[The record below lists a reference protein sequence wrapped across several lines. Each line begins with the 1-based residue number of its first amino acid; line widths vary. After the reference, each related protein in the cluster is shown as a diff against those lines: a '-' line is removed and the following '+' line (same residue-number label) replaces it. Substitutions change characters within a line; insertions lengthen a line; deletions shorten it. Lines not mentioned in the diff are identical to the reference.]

1 MTPLSPR
8 SRPRVFNTALES
20 GMRSLVLLTSCYPV
34 RLGLR
39 RLVVLDYLLVHTGDL
54 ARLDIATPP
63 DSIHPAE
70 DSRAVELLVR
80 RGLVSSGLSLM
91 GTRRLINRYATPE
104 GFRYE
109 AGEEAGTFV
118 DYLRSAY
125 TADLKFRAQWLSDNV
140 VPLADD
146 ELDELVRDH
155 LDQWAAEFQ
164 ADNVGGV

>member
-1 MTPLSPR
+1 
-8 SRPRVFNTALES
+8 
-20 GMRSLVLLTSCYPV
+20 MRSLILLTSCYPTK
-34 RLGLR
+34 LGLR

-63 DSIHPAE
+63 SSIHPAV

-91 GTRRLINRYATPE
+91 GTRRLINRYPTSE

-109 AGEEAGTFV
+109 AGEEAGTFI
-118 DYLRSAY
+118 DYLRSGYA
-125 TADLKFRAQWLSDNV
+125 ADLKVRAQWLSDNI
-140 VPLADD
+140 VPLSDE

-155 LDQWAAEFQ
+155 LDHWAAEFQ
-164 ADNVGGV
+164 ADNVGSV